1 MKNGSALPSYELM
14 KRFIKEFPEKEFFCV
29 IGSDLLEGME
39 KWENGNNL
47 KNEINFL
54 IFLRTGYT
62 LNPANLTRNFI
73 LIVSTFV
80 GASSSEV
87 RKRVNNYYKRQ
98 KLVNK
103 EEDKF
108 EAEDNGLKFFSKEE
122 WRIKRQNKKL
132 DEFHELYLGVYGIVS
147 FGVIDYIKVNKLYL

>member
-1 MKNGSALPSYELM
+1 MTSYDLM
-14 KRFIKEFPEKEFFCV
+14 KRFINEFSEKEFFCV

-39 KWENGNNL
+39 TWEDGKEL

-54 IFLRTGYT
+54 IFLRTGYS

-108 EAEDNGLKFFSKEE
+108 EVDDNGLKFFSKEE
-122 WRIKRQNKKL
+122 WRIKRDNKQL
-132 DEFHELYLGVYGIVS
+132 NEFHDLYLGIYGIVS
-147 FGVIDYIKVNKLYL
+147 FGVIKYIKDNKLYL